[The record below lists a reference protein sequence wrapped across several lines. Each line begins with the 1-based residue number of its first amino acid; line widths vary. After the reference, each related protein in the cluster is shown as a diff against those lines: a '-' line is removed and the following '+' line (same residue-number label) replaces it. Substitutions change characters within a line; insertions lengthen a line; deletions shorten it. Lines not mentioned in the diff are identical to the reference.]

1 MVDPSLLLILVVAL
15 ALLFDFS
22 NGWHDSANAIAT
34 VVSTHVL
41 SPWQAVLL
49 AAVLNIA
56 GAFMSTAVAKMIG
69 GGIVEASLIN
79 QFTVMAAL
87 IGAITWNLFTLILG
101 LPTSSSHAL
110 IGGIIGAAL
119 AQSGWSAV
127 KLSGLRAV
135 LEALLLSPFLGFVL
149 GYFFILA
156 IYWSVFQVV
165 RGIANR
171 SFRRLQLV
179 SASLMAF
186 SHGAN
191 DAQKAMGIVTLAL
204 VSAGQLDRM
213 VVPTWVILACA
224 LAMGLGTAAGGWRI
238 IRTLGMRII
247 KMEPVHGFAA
257 ETSAA
262 LILLGTAHFGMPV
275 STTHTITSSI
285 MGVGAVTRLSA
296 VRWGVSLRI
305 VYAWI
310 FTLPGAGLV
319 AYGLNLVLQTLR

>member
-1 MVDPSLLLILVVAL
+1 MFDPTVLLVIVVVLAL
-15 ALLFDFS
+15 AFDFS

-41 SPWQAVLL
+41 SPGRAVLL

-69 GGIVEASLIN
+69 GGIVDASLI
-79 QFTVMAAL
+79 QQTTVIAAL
-87 IGAITWNLFTLILG
+87 VGAIAWNLFTLILG

-110 IGGIIGAAL
+110 IGGLIGGAL
-119 AQSGWSAV
+119 AQSGMSAV
-127 KLSGLRAV
+127 KLSGLQQV
-135 LEALLLSPFLGFVL
+135 LEAMLFSPLVGFIA
-149 GYFFILA
+149 GYLIILA
-156 IYWSVFQVV
+156 TYWVVFRVP
-165 RGIANR
+165 RGTANR
-171 SFRRLQLV
+171 AFRRLQLV
-179 SASLMAF
+179 SSSLMAF

-191 DAQKAMGIVTLAL
+191 DAQKAMGIITLAL
-204 VSAGQLDRM
+204 VSAGSLNS
-213 VVPTWVILACA
+213 VEVPIWVILVCA
-224 LAMGLGTAAGGWRI
+224 VAMGFGTAAGGWRI
-238 IRTLGMRII
+238 IKTLGMRII

-285 MGVGAVTRLSA
+285 MGVGSVTRLSA
-296 VRWGVSLRI
+296 VRWGVTMRI
-305 VYAWI
+305 VYAWL

-319 AYGLNLVLQTLR
+319 GYGMTLALQSLR

>member
-1 MVDPSLLLILVVAL
+1 MFDVNVMLVVVVVLAL
-15 ALLFDFS
+15 AFDFS

-41 SPWQAVLL
+41 SPMQAVIL

-69 GGIVEASLIN
+69 GGIVEPSLIN
-79 QFTVMAAL
+79 QATVASAL
-87 IGAITWNLFTLILG
+87 IGAITWNLFTLMLG

-110 IGGIIGAAL
+110 IGGIIGSAL
-119 AQSGWSAV
+119 AQGGLSAV
-127 KLSGLRAV
+127 KFSGLRAV
-135 LEALLLSPFLGFVL
+135 LEALLFSPLMGFIL
-149 GYFFILA
+149 GYLFILG
-156 IYWSVFQVV
+156 IYWTVFRTP
-165 RGIANR
+165 RGSANR
-171 SFRRLQLV
+171 VFRRLQLI
-179 SASLMAF
+179 SSSLMAF

-191 DAQKAMGIVTLAL
+191 DAQKAMGIITLAL
-204 VSAGQLDRM
+204 VSAGQISSM
-213 VVPTWVILACA
+213 TVPTWVILACA
-224 LAMGLGTAAGGWRI
+224 IAMGLGTAAGGWRI
-238 IRTLGMRII
+238 IRTLGMRIM

-257 ETSAA
+257 ETGAA

-285 MGVGAVTRLSA
+285 MGVGSVTRLSA

-310 FTLPGAGLV
+310 FTLPGSGLV
-319 AYGLNLVLQTLR
+319 AYLMNLMLQAVR